1 MASTLSVTS
10 GLVGWYKGEEWNGIS
25 WPDLSG
31 NGNDCTEIK
40 GFIKKEA
47 RYIYGTTADG
57 LRFPTSILPSTYTL
71 FHVARYNG
79 PSRNRIFDG
88 VTKNWLS
95 GFWGSQTRVAYHS
108 GWVTNS
114 SRPSTEQVNDVMIS
128 TDQRN
133 LFRSNGVDYTT
144 GSGNDYDRLSINYG
158 AHNAEASHWAVAEVI
173 VYNRQLSL
181 SEIQSVESY
190 LTARH
195 SEVDLA
201 SVQSILG
208 GENPIG
214 INEYYGTSGY
224 VPSSSTIGLNHFL
237 KFSQTPITAI
247 PAKNLQ
253 VYLSAYDAR
262 SYPKGGGGNTWYDIS
277 GNNRHGT
284 WTAASY
290 VFDSRQSYFDTNGR
304 SCSGPPSDSFG
315 ITETSGY
322 TVFILMYQYS
332 LVNTESF
339 KFHGNGG
346 SNRAIFSHATW
357 SNGRVYFDQGG
368 CCGSDTRLDVE
379 LPNPTGTWHTIAFVR
394 EANSSTRHI
403 YIDGTLSATNTS
415 AAANLQ
421 LNSTPVAYVSGTT
434 WNARL
439 AAFLAYNRHLSG
451 TEIAIL
457 HRHVTFG
464 TIPNPPRPPAALT
477 YEYNN
482 LSNIPGSSM
491 VYGTTRIYVY
501 ETITLPSG
509 FSTSSSKFRVG
520 VTMSGTLRY
529 GPEQYI
535 TCGLLKSDDSAS
547 CAVDMSAGWSGN
559 QPSWWSYDGNTT
571 YTNAYRETRTMNNG
585 NLVAGDTVK
594 LRLTVY
600 NSYWMYNHSC
610 KIEIDF

>member
-10 GLVGWYKGEEWNGIS
+10 GLVGWYKGEEWNGVS

-40 GFIKKEA
+40 GFIREEA

-95 GFWGSQTRVAYHS
+95 GFWGSQTRVAYHN

-114 SRPSTEQVNDVMIS
+114 TRPSTEQVNDVMIS

-144 GSGNDYDRLSINYG
+144 GSGNDYDHLSINYG
-158 AHNAEASHWAVAEVI
+158 NFNAEASHWAVAEVI
-173 VYNRQLSL
+173 VYNRELSL

-304 SCSGPPSDSFG
+304 
-315 ITETSGY
+315 
-322 TVFILMYQYS
+322 
-332 LVNTESF
+332 
-339 KFHGNGG
+339 
-346 SNRAIFSHATW
+346 
-357 SNGRVYFDQGG
+357 
-368 CCGSDTRLDVE
+368 
-379 LPNPTGTWHTIAFVR
+379 
-394 EANSSTRHI
+394 
-403 YIDGTLSATNTS
+403 
-415 AAANLQ
+415 
-421 LNSTPVAYVSGTT
+421 
-434 WNARL
+434 
-439 AAFLAYNRHLSG
+439 
-451 TEIAIL
+451 
-457 HRHVTFG
+457 
-464 TIPNPPRPPAALT
+464 
-477 YEYNN
+477 
-482 LSNIPGSSM
+482 
-491 VYGTTRIYVY
+491 
-501 ETITLPSG
+501 
-509 FSTSSSKFRVG
+509 
-520 VTMSGTLRY
+520 
-529 GPEQYI
+529 
-535 TCGLLKSDDSAS
+535 
-547 CAVDMSAGWSGN
+547 
-559 QPSWWSYDGNTT
+559 
-571 YTNAYRETRTMNNG
+571 
-585 NLVAGDTVK
+585 
-594 LRLTVY
+594 
-600 NSYWMYNHSC
+600 
-610 KIEIDF
+610 